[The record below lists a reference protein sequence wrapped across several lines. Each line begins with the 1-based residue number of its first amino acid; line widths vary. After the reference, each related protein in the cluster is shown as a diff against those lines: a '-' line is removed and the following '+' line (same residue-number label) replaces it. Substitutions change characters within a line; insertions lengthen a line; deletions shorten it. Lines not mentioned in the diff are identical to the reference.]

1 MKLSDPLKISYRTL
15 SASKLRFFLTVLG
28 IVIGVASVILVMAI
42 GASAQKLVLSQ
53 IENVGSNLVAILPG
67 ASEEKGPPASALG
80 IITTTF
86 TNDDLKALRERRNVP
101 HLSSITGYVSGS
113 ATAEFQST
121 SLESSFQGV
130 SPDLIQI
137 ENIRI
142 ASGRFFFP
150 EEEYD
155 LSRVMVIG
163 ATRAKEL
170 FANRNPI
177 GETVTLKKIPFK
189 VIGVLE
195 ERGAAAFSN
204 PDTLIYI
211 PLGTAQKLLLGINY
225 LNSARAKIDD
235 PMNIERSIADI
246 NLLLRKRH
254 DMKDTEESDFSV
266 RSTAAAL
273 SILTTI
279 TDVLKYFLLAIASI
293 SLLVG
298 GIGIM
303 NTMLISVSQR
313 VREVGLRKAVGAQRI
328 HIIMQFLIEAS
339 FITLTGGIIGIIF
352 GVLIAHI
359 TSLVLVELGYDWRFL
374 VPLSSLGIGFSV
386 SFIIGIIFGLYPA
399 IKASR
404 ISPMEALR
412 YE

>member
-1 MKLSDPLKISYRTL
+1 
-15 SASKLRFFLTVLG
+15 
-28 IVIGVASVILVMAI
+28 
-42 GASAQKLVLSQ
+42 
-53 IENVGSNLVAILPG
+53 VAILPG

-80 IITTTF
+80 IITTTL

-101 HLSSITGYVSGS
+101 HLSAITGYVSGS
-113 ATAEFQST
+113 ATAVFQST
-121 SLESSFQGV
+121 SLEAGFQGV

-137 ENIRI
+137 ENIHI

-170 FANRNPI
+170 FANRDPI

-195 ERGAAAFSN
+195 ERGSAAFSN
-204 PDTLIYI
+204 PDTLIYV

-225 LNSARAKIDD
+225 LNSARAKIDF
-235 PMNIERSIADI
+235 PLNIERSVVDI

-273 SILTTI
+273 GILTTI

-298 GIGIM
+298 GVGIM
-303 NTMLISVSQR
+303 NSMLISVSQR

-328 HIIMQFLIEAS
+328 HIIAQFLIEAS
-339 FITLTGGIIGIIF
+339 FITIAGGIIGIIF
-352 GVLIAHI
+352 GVLIAYI
-359 TSLVLVELGYDWRFL
+359 ASLVLVRLGYDWKFL
-374 VPLSSLGIGFSV
+374 VPLSSLGTGFSV

-399 IKASR
+399 VKASR